1 MSRLGSARP
10 GGTNRGY
17 GERGVGPGL
26 FAALIGPALRS
37 ARNRP
42 YEMSRPPCSKD
53 CYTFPM
59 TKPSSVGLSEAC
71 YAL

>member
-26 FAALIGPALRS
+26 FAALIGPALLR

-42 YEMSRPPCSKD
+42 YEMSRPPADGMAAK
-53 CYTFPM
+53 TA
-59 TKPSSVGLSEAC
+59 TLS
-71 YAL
+71 L